1 MIYVML
7 AEGFEE
13 TEALCT
19 LDVLRRAKLEAKTV
33 GVAGQEVTGSH
44 GICVKADLTADQ
56 MDLDKMDMVVLP
68 GGLPGTYN
76 LEASEAVQRALDNAW
91 TNQKYI
97 AAICAAPSILA
108 HKGMLDNKTATCNP
122 GFAEHLSQAN
132 CTGAPVEQDGKIITA
147 RGAGVSVQFG
157 LKIVQ
162 ALLGEKA
169 MQQVKDG
176 MVCDF

>member
-19 LDVLRRAKLEAKTV
+19 LDVLRRAKLDAKIV
-33 GVAGQEVTGSH
+33 GIAKKEVTGSH
-44 GICVKADLTADQ
+44 GICVEADLSPEEVDFST
-56 MDLDKMDMVVLP
+56 MDMVVLP

-76 LEASEAVQRALDNAW
+76 LEESDLVQRAIDFAADN
-91 TNQKYI
+91 NRYI

-108 HKGMLDNKTATCNP
+108 HKGLLTNKQATCNP
-122 GFAEHLSQAN
+122 GFAEHLQQAN
-132 CTGAPVEQDGKIITA
+132 YTGASVEQDGKIITA

-157 LKIVQ
+157 LKIVC
-162 ALLGEKA
+162 AMLGDDA
-169 MQQVKDG
+169 MQQVKTG